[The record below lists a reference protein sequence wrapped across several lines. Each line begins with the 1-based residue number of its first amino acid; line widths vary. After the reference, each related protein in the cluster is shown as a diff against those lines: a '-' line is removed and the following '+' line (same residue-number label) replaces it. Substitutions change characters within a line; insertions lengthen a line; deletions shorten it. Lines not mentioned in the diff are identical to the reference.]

1 MKILIADDDDFTME
15 LLKRKI
21 QNWGYEEIECLSDG
35 NEALKYLQERREA
48 MAVIMDWVMPGINGN
63 EIFLEL
69 KNQNEPPL
77 YKILLTAK
85 NTTED
90 MHYGLNCGAHNYLTK
105 PIQFDE
111 LQKAL
116 EQARDFL
123 SATSS

>member
-1 MKILIADDDDFTME
+1 ME

-35 NEALKYLQERREA
+35 NEAMKYLKESSEP

-63 EIFLEL
+63 EIFLEI
-69 KNQNEPPL
+69 KNQDTPPL

-90 MHYGLNCGAHNYLTK
+90 MHYGLNCGAHCYLTK
-105 PIQFDE
+105 PIQFAE

-116 EQARDFL
+116 ESAKEFL
-123 SATSS
+123 P